1 MHLIFSCHTR
11 LVLKQVSFLEYQRI
25 QRARLT
31 FFHSVDPSGQKEE
44 DVESDLSTRGV
55 QRPAAEDR
63 RKQDRIDELES
74 ECESDA
80 EPDIERSKELDFI
93 ELTILSLEN
102 FYQISLSI
110 KV

>member
-11 LVLKQVSFLEYQRI
+11 LVLKQVSFFRI
-25 QRARLT
+25 SAHTNASTYIFR
-31 FFHSVDPSGQKEE
+31 SVDPSGQKEE

-80 EPDIERSKELDFI
+80 EPDIERSKELGFI

-102 FYQISLSI
+102 FCQISLSI